1 MEKLEI
7 RPYRYEVIQTSD
19 VLCVWKRTLKGNAI
33 RRGRNQ
39 GEKGM
44 CAGDSFDQSVWFQR
58 ERKKHKMLAK
68 LFEEVIKHRQEE
80 EFI

>member
-1 MEKLEI
+1 MKTHT
-7 RPYRYEVIQTSD
+7 QG
-19 VLCVWKRTLKGNAI
+19 KRI

-39 GEKGM
+39 GEKVP
-44 CAGDSFDQSVWFQR
+44 CAVDSFNQSVWFQR